1 MFFNGCLPDAENFFE
16 DGRRLTPSFLTEGAT
31 RLSTPC
37 LTLNYVPT
45 NTRHTYGQTY
55 VCTHTHTHAC
65 TQARTHTHTHALIH
79 AHTHTPC
86 FLSPAIPA
94 WLLLLDDS
102 LPRPT
107 EPDPPPMG
115 GDRALVPTTTLLG
128 TRSSSSNMGE
138 GGNWPLLPWRLDGGG
153 ATNPSSEMACSL
165 PVPLPCC
172 LQSLISI

>member
-1 MFFNGCLPDAENFFE
+1 MY
-16 DGRRLTPSFLTEGAT
+16 THTHT
-31 RLSTPC
+31 R
-37 LTLNYVPT
+37 
-45 NTRHTYGQTY
+45 TRTHARMHAH
-55 VCTHTHTHAC
+55 THTHTH
-65 TQARTHTHTHALIH
+65 THKHTHTLMHTYTSTHTHSCNHLCTLI
-79 AHTHTPC
+79 HTPC

-102 LPRPT
+102 LPRPA